1 MSQVDNA
8 HHKKE
13 KKKDPKL
20 WNLPIWGYTFSK
32 SVWNV
37 PIKSSSE
44 LGAFINQLFLKFLD
58 DYEASY
64 YVEIISSVERIGG
77 SCMVEAKATQ

>member
-1 MSQVDNA
+1 
-8 HHKKE
+8 
-13 KKKDPKL
+13 
-20 WNLPIWGYTFSK
+20 
-32 SVWNV
+32 VWNV